1 MKNKILF
8 LTKYD
13 NAGASSR
20 YRSLQYLPILKKA
33 GLECEVSPLF
43 SEQYLSYKY
52 KYGSAPFK
60 VILKSLILR
69 LFAIFRALHF
79 PVVVIEYELIPF
91 FPPVFEWILNL
102 RGCKLVIDYDDA
114 IFHRY
119 DKHRNSFVR
128 KLFSNKIAS
137 VMRAADV
144 VVVGNGYLA
153 DYAYEAKAKQVELIP
168 TVLDLSRYHM
178 STPKQ
183 NKDLFTIGWIG
194 SPTTAKYL
202 HNIVPALAHICKNNG
217 GTVTL
222 IGAEDVGLSGVSVNR
237 IPWSEDSEVENL
249 LGFDVGVMPL
259 PDEPWARGKCGFKII
274 QYMAS
279 GLPVIAS
286 PVGVNKDIVSNNNNG
301 FLASST
307 EHWIN
312 ALEVLRKDVELRRQ
326 MGKEGRKLVEKKYC
340 IDVTGK
346 KMVELFNNITKKKE
360 TL

>member
-119 DKHRNSFVR
+119 DKHGSSFIR

-137 VMRAADV
+137 VMRAADI
-144 VVVGNGYLA
+144 VVVGNDYLA
-153 DYAYEAKAKQVELIP
+153 NYAYEAKAKQVELIP
-168 TVLDLSRYHM
+168 TVLDLSRYPI
-178 STPKQ
+178 SFPKHD
-183 NKDLFTIGWIG
+183 KDILNIGWIG
-194 SPTTAKYL
+194 SPSTAKYL
-202 HNIVPALAHICKNNG
+202 DIIAPALSHICKNNAAV
-217 GTVTL
+217 VTL
-222 IGAEDVGLSGVSVNR
+222 IGAGNKKLPGASLKN
-237 IPWSEDSEVENL
+237 IQWSEESEVENL
-249 LGFDVGVMPL
+249 FDFDVGIMPL
-259 PDEPWARGKCGFKII
+259 PDEPWARGKCGFKLI

-279 GLPVIAS
+279 GLPVVAS
-286 PVGVNKDIVSNNNNG
+286 PVGVNTNLVSNNING
-301 FLASST
+301 FLATPS
-307 EHWIN
+307 EQWIN
-312 ALEVLRKDVELRRQ
+312 ALEVLIKDVELRRQ
-326 MGKEGRKLVEKKYC
+326 MGKEGRKLVEQKYC
-340 IDVTGK
+340 TDITGD
-346 KMVELFNNITKKKE
+346 KMVHIFNNLINN
-360 TL
+360 